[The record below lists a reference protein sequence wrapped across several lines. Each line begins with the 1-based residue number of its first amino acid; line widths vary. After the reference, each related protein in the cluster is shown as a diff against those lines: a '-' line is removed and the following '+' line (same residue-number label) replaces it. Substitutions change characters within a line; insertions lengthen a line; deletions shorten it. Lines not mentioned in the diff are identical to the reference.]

1 MRSINLQIDPIGV
14 ARVLG
19 AAVLLLLLAYGLS
32 LWFEF
37 GLGRPT
43 VYGFVQEFDVDREN
57 NVPTYFSALI
67 LLIAGCLAGLIALW
81 QVAQG
86 SVFARHWIALAPL
99 FLFLSVDEAISLH
112 ERLIRPIRE
121 MLDLSG
127 WLYFSWIVPGI
138 AIVLL
143 IGVLYARLVLNLPL
157 RTRCLVLIAGA
168 LYVGGAIG
176 VEMVGGWYATTW
188 VTQSFVYGTIV
199 MVEEGLEMTGV
210 VVVIYAFLDYIR
222 ANTIELRLS
231 FGRPDGS
238 GDTSEP
244 GG

>member
-1 MRSINLQIDPIGV
+1 MRSINLQRDPIGV

-19 AAVLLLLLAYGLS
+19 AVVLLLLLANGLS

-112 ERLIRPIRE
+112 ERRSLSTPVRHSWELIRE
-121 MLDLSG
+121 
-127 WLYFSWIVPGI
+127 
-138 AIVLL
+138 
-143 IGVLYARLVLNLPL
+143 
-157 RTRCLVLIAGA
+157 
-168 LYVGGAIG
+168 
-176 VEMVGGWYATTW
+176 
-188 VTQSFVYGTIV
+188 QSPV
-199 MVEEGLEMTGV
+199 
-210 VVVIYAFLDYIR
+210 
-222 ANTIELRLS
+222 S
-231 FGRPDGS
+231 
-238 GDTSEP
+238 
-244 GG
+244 